1 MVGPGRTRVAI
12 QNVDQPGKT
21 RAVDAEHYDAVRTTL
36 LAILPEDPPGM
47 TLRGLLPVCAL
58 LGLAVPVT
66 AQDSPFTLERLA
78 PGVYA
83 AIDVDAR
90 AGANAGFVIGDE
102 GVAIIDSFQYPEAA
116 ERLLIEIRKLT
127 ALPVRYVINTHH
139 HIDHVAGNGVLK
151 DAGALTVAHRNV
163 MEWLRTE
170 NLKFYEPE
178 QSEERALVERLPL
191 PDVLVD
197 DQLTIRLGARR
208 LELCALP
215 GHSGGDLVVAVP
227 DAQVLFAGDLFWRQV
242 APSLIDATVSTWIET
257 LEGLRARPDAA
268 ALTWVPGQGGIAISA
283 DVADFEQYLRYLS
296 ATVGTAV
303 GSGATGDDLV
313 ALALP
318 SLRARYGG
326 WQFFDDLAP
335 QQIPLMAAE
344 LAGTKRL
351 PDAAPNAVAE
361 AQAPGSSRDQTDIH
375 ALWAAVDDAWDRR
388 EAERFSDLFAESAS
402 LWFVDRGER
411 IETRARI
418 LDRFIGQFADQSPDL
433 RHTTRIDTVH
443 ALSGGL
449 VGIDGEVLIQR
460 LAPDGRGAR
469 TPVRRFAVTGVMEHD
484 AAGWRIRVLRAFQIW
499 PGTAGEDS
507 GE

>member
-1 MVGPGRTRVAI
+1 
-12 QNVDQPGKT
+12 
-21 RAVDAEHYDAVRTTL
+21 
-36 LAILPEDPPGM
+36 
-47 TLRGLLPVCAL
+47 VCAF

-66 AQDSPFTLERLA
+66 AQEASPFTLDQVA

-90 AGANAGFVIGDE
+90 AGANAGFVIGDD
-102 GVAIIDSFQYPEAA
+102 GVAIIDSFQFPEAA

-163 MEWLRTE
+163 LEWLRTE
-170 NLKFYEPE
+170 NLKFYAPG
-178 QSEERALVERLPL
+178 QLDERALVEGLPL

-208 LELCALP
+208 LELRALP

-257 LEGLRARPDAA
+257 LEGLRARPDWA
-268 ALTWVPGQGGIAISA
+268 ALTWVPGQGDVAAST
-283 DVADFEQYLRYLS
+283 DVADFEQYLRDLS
-296 ATVGTAV
+296 AIVGTGV
-303 GSGATGDDLV
+303 NSGATGDDLV

-318 SLRARYGG
+318 KLRARYGG

-335 QQIPLMAAE
+335 QQIPHMAAE

-351 PDAAPNAVAE
+351 PRAAPATEAG
-361 AQAPGSSRDQTDIH
+361 AQALGALRNRTDIQ
-375 ALWAAVDDAWDRR
+375 ALWKAVDDAWDGRD
-388 EAERFSDLFAESAS
+388 AERFSHLFTEHAS

-411 IETRARI
+411 IETRTQI
-418 LDRFIGQFADQSPDL
+418 LARFIGQFAGQSPDL
-433 RHTTRIDTVH
+433 RHTTRVDTVY
-443 ALSGGL
+443 ALADGL
-449 VGIDGEVLIQR
+449 AGIDGEVVIER
-460 LAPDGRGAR
+460 LVPDGRGTR
-469 TPVRRFAVTGVMEHD
+469 MPIRRFAVTGVMEQS
-484 AAGWRIRVLRAFQIW
+484 AAGWRIRVLRAFRM
-499 PGTAGEDS
+499 
-507 GE
+507 

>member
-1 MVGPGRTRVAI
+1 MEACLGRTRSA
-12 QNVDQPGKT
+12 PR
-21 RAVDAEHYDAVRTTL
+21 RATIAF
-36 LAILPEDPPGM
+36 
-47 TLRGLLPVCAL
+47 RGSLTVCAL
-58 LGLAVPVT
+58 LGVAVPVT
-66 AQDSPFTLERLA
+66 AQDSPFTLEQLA

-90 AGANAGFVIGDE
+90 AGANAGFVIGDD

-116 ERLLIEIRKLT
+116 ELLLIEIRKLT

-163 MEWLRTE
+163 VEWLRTE

-178 QSEERALVERLPL
+178 QAEERALVEGLPL

-208 LELCALP
+208 LELRALP
-215 GHSGGDLVVAVP
+215 GHSGGDLIVAVP

-268 ALTWVPGQGGIAISA
+268 ALTWVPGQGGVATSA

-296 ATVGTAV
+296 ATVGAAV
-303 GSGATGDDLV
+303 DAGAIGDELV
-313 ALALP
+313 TRALP
-318 SLRARYGG
+318 TLRARYGG
-326 WQFFDDLAP
+326 WLFFDDLAP

-351 PDAAPNAVAE
+351 PRAAPATEAD
-361 AQAPGSSRDQTDIH
+361 AQALASSRNRTDIR
-375 ALWAAVDDAWDRR
+375 ALWKAVDDAWDARD
-388 EAERFSDLFAESAS
+388 AERFSHLFAEHAS

-411 IETRARI
+411 IDTRARI
-418 LDRFIGQFADQSPDL
+418 LERFVGQFAGQSSDL
-433 RHTTRIDTVH
+433 RHTTRVDTVH
-443 ALSGGL
+443 SLADGL
-449 VGIDGEVLIQR
+449 AGIDGEVLIER
-460 LAPDGRGAR
+460 LVPDGRGAR
-469 TPVRRFAVTGVMEHD
+469 TPIRRFAVTGVIEQR
-484 AAGWRIRVLRAFQIW
+484 AAGWRIRVLRVFQMS
-499 PGTAGEDS
+499 PRTAGEDP
-507 GE
+507 GG